1 MEDNDD
7 EGDDDL
13 SEGQEEVDLSVLEAA
28 GKSKDEDED
37 KIKGEGKGEG
47 ADGLEDAM
55 GKLAV

>member
-28 GKSKDEDED
+28 GKSKDED